1 MLANACEGGDS
12 VIVDG
17 FAVVERLRLERPEML
32 DVLCAVPVPF
42 RLFSDDN
49 ETYSINPMIE
59 LDSAGEIA
67 RPRYSNQ
74 TTQAVPLSEPRSA
87 DFYGAYHEL
96 AARINDDGVKD
107 SLRLEG
113 GEILMVAGHRVL
125 HARRPIISAG
135 RRHLRDAYFEHDNV
149 RNHLAVLRRTGRI

>member
-113 GEILMVAGHRVL
+113 
-125 HARRPIISAG
+125 ARS
-135 RRHLRDAYFEHDNV
+135 
-149 RNHLAVLRRTGRI
+149 

>member
-49 ETYSINPMIE
+49 ETYSINPMVE

-67 RPRYSNQ
+67 RLRYSNQ
-74 TTQAVPLSEPRSA
+74 TTQAVPLSEPRLA
-87 DFYGAYHEL
+87 EFYVAYHEL
-96 AARINDDGVKD
+96 ATRINDDAVKAG
-107 SLRLEG
+107 LRLQS
-113 GEILMVAGHRVL
+113 GEILLVAGHRVL
-125 HARRPIISAG
+125 HTRRLVASAG
-135 RRHLRDAYFEHDNV
+135 RRHLQDTYFEHDNV